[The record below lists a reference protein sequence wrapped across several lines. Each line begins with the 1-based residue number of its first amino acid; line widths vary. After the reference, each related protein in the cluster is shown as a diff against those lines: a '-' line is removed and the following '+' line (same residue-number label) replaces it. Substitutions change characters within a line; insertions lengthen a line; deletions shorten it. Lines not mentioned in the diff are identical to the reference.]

1 MITYTFE
8 DGTTIRIDPLVVS
21 QRIKNVLEEKNMS
34 LQELSDLTGIAKSS
48 LQRYSSGATDKIPT
62 DRLVKIALKTHTS
75 IFYLLGQDVP
85 MEEEPALSTT
95 DLVVRYGNS
104 NNDKIIV
111 ELNKMARSMNEK
123 QIERLLLY
131 AEFLLS
137 KKEDE

>member
-85 MEEEPALSTT
+85 MEEEPTLNPT
-95 DLVVRYGNS
+95 DFVVPFGNS
-104 NNDKIIV
+104 NNDKTIV
-111 ELNKMARSMNEK
+111 ELNKMVNRMNEK
-123 QIERLLLY
+123 QIERLMLY

-137 KKEDE
+137 KREDE

>member
-85 MEEEPALSTT
+85 MEEEPTLSTT
-95 DLVVRYGNS
+95 DLVVRYGSS

-111 ELNKMARSMNEK
+111 ELNKMARSMKEK
-123 QIERLLLY
+123 QLERLILY

-137 KKEDE
+137 KGEDE